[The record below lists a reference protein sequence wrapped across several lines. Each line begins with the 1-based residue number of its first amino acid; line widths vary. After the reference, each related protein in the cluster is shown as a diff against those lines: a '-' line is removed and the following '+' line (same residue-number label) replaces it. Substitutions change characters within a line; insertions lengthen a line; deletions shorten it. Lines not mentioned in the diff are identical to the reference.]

1 MRRVSDCAVVR
12 STTDGH
18 DAHVASRDFFD
29 CELACD
35 DVTYRT
41 IACGDVTSR
50 DFADCELACG
60 DGTYRNIAC
69 GDVTS
74 RDFNGVSN
82 KRGRC
87 SDK

>member
-1 MRRVSDCAVVR
+1 VVR

-18 DAHVASRDFFD
+18 DAYVA
-29 CELACD
+29 
-35 DVTYRT
+35 
-41 IACGDVTSR
+41 SR

-60 DGTYRNIAC
+60 DVTYRNIAC

-74 RDFNGVSN
+74 RNFNGVSN

-87 SDK
+87 PDK

>member
-50 DFADCELACG
+50 DF
-60 DGTYRNIAC
+60 
-69 GDVTS
+69 
-74 RDFNGVSN
+74 NGVSN

-87 SDK
+87 PDK

>member
-1 MRRVSDCAVVR
+1 VVR

-35 DVTYRT
+35 DVTYLT
-41 IACGDVTSR
+41 
-50 DFADCELACG
+50 
-60 DGTYRNIAC
+60 IAC

-87 SDK
+87 PDK

>member
-12 STTDGH
+12 STTDGN
-18 DAHVASRDFFD
+18 DAYVA
-29 CELACD
+29 
-35 DVTYRT
+35 
-41 IACGDVTSR
+41 SR

-60 DGTYRNIAC
+60 NVTYRNIAC